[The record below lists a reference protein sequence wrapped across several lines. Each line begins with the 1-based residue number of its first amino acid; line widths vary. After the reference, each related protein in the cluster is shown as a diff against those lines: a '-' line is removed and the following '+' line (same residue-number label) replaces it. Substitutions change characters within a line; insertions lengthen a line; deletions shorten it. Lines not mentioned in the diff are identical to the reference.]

1 MVSLGENDQPIVNGY
16 LPVSDLKSLIALI
29 PAAGGTAPAPNANGV
44 YEFPMGDKTVYVK
57 QKGTWAVFS
66 NAAETLESA
75 PADPTAELTEL
86 TKKYLLSVRGSVQ
99 NVPEASR
106 ENALNSLY
114 ALVQIGLAA
123 QQSGSE
129 EEQAVMAANVK
140 QAFENLRVL
149 SKELDTL
156 VIGVGLNPS
165 SKALF
170 LDFES
175 CGIEGSDLAKK
186 AAALKDAK
194 TDFAG
199 FALPGAAMTMLSAGV
214 SGDDDVAS
222 AKAMLANYK
231 TTVSKLLDSN
241 EALGDKRELAKQLVA
256 DLLEVAEKTIELK
269 KSDAG
274 MAILL
279 DDKPVAVVGARIA
292 EGAKLEATIK
302 KLVKELAKDSP
313 QIADLIKF
321 DAEKYEG
328 VNFHVATIPVPA
340 EGDATKIFGES
351 VQIVIG
357 ISPSS
362 LYFGAGKDPIDTI
375 KKAIDASKAAPARRS
390 IPWIWSSR
398 PRPSPSS
405 SPRCLRPTTRPRPT
419 PRRALPR
426 PLSFW
431 PSRAARTISRSP

>member
-1 MVSLGENDQPIVNGY
+1 M
-16 LPVSDLKSLIALI
+16 
-29 PAAGGTAPAPNANGV
+29 
-44 YEFPMGDKTVYVK
+44 
-57 QKGTWAVFS
+57 
-66 NAAETLESA
+66 
-75 PADPTAELTEL
+75 
-86 TKKYLLSVRGSVQ
+86 
-99 NVPEASR
+99 
-106 ENALNSLY
+106 
-114 ALVQIGLAA
+114 
-123 QQSGSE
+123 
-129 EEQAVMAANVK
+129 
-140 QAFENLRVL
+140 
-149 SKELDTL
+149 
-156 VIGVGLNPS
+156 IGVGLNPS

-175 CGIEGSDLAKK
+175 CGIEGSEFAKK

-340 EGDATKIFGES
+340 EGDATKIFGSS

-362 LYFGAGKDPIDTI
+362 VYFGAGKDPIDTI
-375 KKAIDASKAAPARRS
+375 KKAIDASKAAPGKAIDPMDLVIS
-390 IPWIWSSR
+390 ATPIAKFFAKALAADDPSQADAKKSFAKAAELLAKSGGKDHITITVKPIPRGASMRLSVDSGVTKAILDS
-398 PRPSPSS
+398 
-405 SPRCLRPTTRPRPT
+405 
-419 PRRALPR
+419 LPGEG
-426 PLSFW
+426 SDQN
-431 PSRAARTISRSP
+431 

>member
-1 MVSLGENDQPIVNGY
+1 M
-16 LPVSDLKSLIALI
+16 
-29 PAAGGTAPAPNANGV
+29 
-44 YEFPMGDKTVYVK
+44 
-57 QKGTWAVFS
+57 
-66 NAAETLESA
+66 
-75 PADPTAELTEL
+75 ELTEL

-114 ALVQIGLAA
+114 ALVQIGLAV

-140 QAFENLRVL
+140 QAFEKLRVL

-175 CGIEGSDLAKK
+175 CGIEGSEFAKK

-340 EGDATKIFGES
+340 EGDATKIFGSS

-362 LYFGAGKDPIDTI
+362 VYFGAGKDPIDTI
-375 KKAIDASKAAPARRS
+375 KKAIDASKAAPGKAIDPMDLVIS
-390 IPWIWSSR
+390 ATPIAKFFAKA
-398 PRPSPSS
+398 
-405 SPRCLRPTTRPRPT
+405 LRPTTRPRPT
-419 PRRALPR
+419 PRKLCQGR
-426 PLSFW
+426 
-431 PSRAARTISRSP
+431 